1 MGWDTVSMS
10 AKEAR
15 RLQLLGLVTEGQASL
30 REVSEK
36 LGVSYRQAKRLKKR
50 LLEEGP
56 QGLIHGN
63 RGRHPPN
70 RMSSEA
76 REKILQLVRKKYA
89 QFNDS
94 HFTEMLREQEKL
106 VVSREMVRRTLRE
119 AGIAPK
125 RKRRSRR
132 HHRRRPRKPQEGL
145 MMLWDGSPHPWFGPE
160 RDPCCLMAAID
171 DATSRVLALHFLP
184 QECGVGYLKLLDQVV
199 RRHGIPQSVYQD
211 RHGALRRND
220 DWWSLEEQL
229 AGRRDPTQVGAAIEA
244 LGIQP
249 IYAYTAQAKGRV
261 ERLFNTLQ
269 DRLIAELALKG
280 IQTIPAANRFANN
293 GFIRRHNRRF
303 AVPAEQSESAY
314 VPVPKQ
320 LDLRRVISFCYQAT
334 VGNDNAVRLGGLVI
348 DIPAGPERR
357 SYARAKV
364 EVRQLLDGS
373 WRVYYRDRLIAR
385 HRRTNLRDPRRI
397 KGQRKKSLKGVR
409 QTLWI
414 YMASK
419 S

>member
-1 MGWDTVSMS
+1 
-10 AKEAR
+10 
-15 RLQLLGLVTEGQASL
+15 
-30 REVSEK
+30 
-36 LGVSYRQAKRLKKR
+36 
-50 LLEEGP
+50 
-56 QGLIHGN
+56 
-63 RGRHPPN
+63 
-70 RMSSEA
+70 
-76 REKILQLVRKKYA
+76 
-89 QFNDS
+89 
-94 HFTEMLREQEKL
+94 
-106 VVSREMVRRTLRE
+106 
-119 AGIAPK
+119 
-125 RKRRSRR
+125 
-132 HHRRRPRKPQEGL
+132 
-145 MMLWDGSPHPWFGPE
+145 
-160 RDPCCLMAAID
+160 
-171 DATSRVLALHFLP
+171 
-184 QECGVGYLKLLDQVV
+184 VGYLKLLDQVV

-280 IQTIPAANRFANN
+280 IRTIPAANRFANN